1 MKVLREAAYLVFI
14 YVNFC
19 GNRCWSSLILP
30 TSLTYCGTWVI
41 QPILSFLCQLLWVL
55 SSIIFH
61 FSYLHIYCGACVRLS
76 CLNLC
81 QLLSLSQRRL
91 ETAKGGKLAP
101 NLQSLAKTLRKW
113 WMGLFQGHVHTYIDF
128 CETFKNFNI
137 FRFPLQSAFV
147 TSEKWHQAPHN
158 SLVSNLLANSA
169 WLRIKAFA

>member
-1 MKVLREAAYLVFI
+1 MWNESPARGSLFCIYL
-14 YVNFC
+14 C
-19 GNRCWSSLILP
+19 QLLWEQMLIIFDFSYIIHLMWYLGS
-30 TSLTYCGTWVI
+30 TV

-128 CETFKNFNI
+128 CETF
-137 FRFPLQSAFV
+137 
-147 TSEKWHQAPHN
+147 
-158 SLVSNLLANSA
+158 
-169 WLRIKAFA
+169 

>member
-1 MKVLREAAYLVFI
+1 MFLKMKMDLSKFQTWLNCSSNVASTLLGCKW
-14 YVNFC
+14 FC
-19 GNRCWSSLILP
+19 MFLFLP
-30 TSLTYCGTWVI
+30 
-41 QPILSFLCQLLWVL
+41 
-55 SSIIFH
+55 
-61 FSYLHIYCGACVRLS
+61 SYLHIYCGACVRLS